1 MVLFLSLSNDL
12 FEKIYIHMT
21 LQTIVVVFFVGPQIY
36 LIFRNIVKIM
46 FEAKLYLYKQWYI
59 SGSHLTKDLVQDF
72 SEKCDSIT
80 NLINDLRCTICKANL
95 YFKIHLFYKHKK
107 FFPIRDAENLFE
119 YSPNA
124 RKYGPEKLNTDTFT
138 QCILFWADFHQI
150 NEINS

>member
-21 LQTIVVVFFVGPQIY
+21 LQTIVVVFFVCPQIY
-36 LIFRNIVKIM
+36 LIFRNAVKIM

-80 NLINDLRCTICKANL
+80 NLINDLKYMICVANL
-95 YFKIHLFYKHKK
+95 YFKVHLFCKHDK
-107 FFPIRDAENLFE
+107 FLTIRDTEYLFVYSLNAE
-119 YSPNA
+119 
-124 RKYGPEKLNTDTFT
+124 KYAPEKPTTDTSHAVYTFFCWFSSN
-138 QCILFWADFHQI
+138 QW
-150 NEINS
+150 N